1 MKTRI
6 KIVSTNYFIKDN
18 ITTCMLRCNMQF
30 YKHPAFLVIQNY
42 FWKKKYPFIS
52 RWGNFTVAASVK
64 CSKNDKYDYNK
75 GKIIAFSKAK
85 IEMFKLAS
93 KIYSEINKHLKEYYF
108 EINKTIQ
115 ACNKQE
121 QFERKHYN
129 EIK

>member
-6 KIVSTNYFIKDN
+6 KIVSINYFIKNN
-18 ITTCMLRCNMQF
+18 ITTCTLTCDMQF
-30 YKHPAFLVIQNY
+30 DKHPAYSAICKNY
-42 FWKKKYPFIS
+42 WKKKYPFVS
-52 RWGNFTVAASVK
+52 TWGDFSVIASVK
-64 CSKNDKYDYNK
+64 CSKNDKLDYNK

-85 IEMFKLAS
+85 IKMFKTAS

-108 EINKTIQ
+108 EINETLL
-115 ACNKQE
+115 ACNKQL